1 MREQKKQKKCRRRPK
16 ITLVEIIIK
25 NELLIKKITES
36 MNSHIK
42 KKKKIESMNSYRI
55 EWRKI
60 CSQPKNLGLR
70 LVVVV
75 SLNHSS
81 MNLLLFFI
89 KFVSLLLFIINV
101 LAL

>member
-1 MREQKKQKKCRRRPK
+1 MREQKKKKSRRRPK
-16 ITLVEIIIK
+16 ITLVEKK
-25 NELLIKKITES
+25 NELLIKEITES
-36 MNSHIK
+36 MNSH
-42 KKKKIESMNSYRI
+42 RI

-89 KFVSLLLFIINV
+89 KSVSLLLFIINV